1 MFSTMDC
8 CLISYRQKDD
18 PLNAIMAGAITGGV
32 LAIRGGTSV
41 AFKQACMGGFILA
54 LIEGV
59 SQLFMAIQV
68 RQQHQQQ

>member
-1 MFSTMDC
+1 MDC

-59 SQLFMAIQV
+59 SQLCMAIQV